1 MFLSVYIHKGFP
13 FLCRKQNDLW
23 FLNDYIK
30 INTNM
35 ISHHPFTN
43 LFENINIAFFM
54 YKLSM
59 STSFRS
65 RFFCFLFFLITVL
78 EAFTGFPFDIYYWRI
93 FRFCKQKEKMTLKGL
108 RCTDPVY
115 VFFMC
120 VSFLPFQFC
129 WLGGILDL
137 I

>member
-1 MFLSVYIHKGFP
+1 
-13 FLCRKQNDLW
+13 
-23 FLNDYIK
+23 
-30 INTNM
+30 M

-78 EAFTGFPFDIYYWRI
+78 EAFTGFPFDIYY
-93 FRFCKQKEKMTLKGL
+93 
-108 RCTDPVY
+108 
-115 VFFMC
+115 
-120 VSFLPFQFC
+120 
-129 WLGGILDL
+129 
-137 I
+137 